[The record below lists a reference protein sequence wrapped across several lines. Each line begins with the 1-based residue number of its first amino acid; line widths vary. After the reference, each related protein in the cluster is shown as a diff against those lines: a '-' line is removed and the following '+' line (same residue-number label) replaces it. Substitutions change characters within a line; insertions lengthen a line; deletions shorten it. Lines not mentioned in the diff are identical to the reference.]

1 MNGFDARPR
10 TGPEAMLEDYWRFF
24 DMTPEERDREMQALC
39 RTAMRQWL
47 ALPEDRRVRWPP
59 EPGPHAEE
67 ILRRWA
73 REFRERR
80 AGSP

>member
-1 MNGFDARPR
+1 MTTFDTKPR
-10 TGPEAMLEDYWRFF
+10 TGPEAMLVDCWRYLE
-24 DMTPEERDREMQALC
+24 MTAEERDRELSAVC

-47 ALPEDRRVRWPP
+47 ALPEERRVRWPP
-59 EPGPHAEE
+59 EPGGAGEE

-80 AGSP
+80 GGRA